1 MFRCKVYQTNHDQEI
16 VLLCKNFKSLKEIA
30 QELGLTYAQVAD
42 FSSRRP
48 KKNYKDFKFFPKIEI
63 TRIYKKDLCNV

>member
-1 MFRCKVYQTNHDQEI
+1 MFNCKIYQNNHDEEI
-16 VLLCKNFKSLKEIA
+16 VLLCKNFKSLKEISE
-30 QELGLTYAQVAD
+30 ELGLTYSQVAD
-42 FSSRRP
+42 FSARRP